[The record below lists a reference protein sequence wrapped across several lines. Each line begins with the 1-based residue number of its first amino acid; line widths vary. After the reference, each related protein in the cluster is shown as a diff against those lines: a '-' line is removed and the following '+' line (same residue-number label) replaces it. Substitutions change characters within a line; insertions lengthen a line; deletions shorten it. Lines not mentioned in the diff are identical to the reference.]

1 MNDAFHLSR
10 RGLLGGAVASLAVL
24 VPLRG
29 GGRAIA
35 VPVGPDA
42 ASHLDGHQ
50 LATLRAVVDRIVPA
64 DLDPG
69 AVAAGCAE
77 AIDALLG
84 AFRTDPPRIFAGA
97 PFSDR
102 AGSDVNHFEQFLT
115 LDRYEEMAW
124 RLQVQGSRG
133 NPDLQFNGLVK
144 GFQQTYVDG
153 LAALDEA
160 VLLGDFASAT
170 VVERDLILQT
180 SDDPLVKDLLDIAVP
195 HTLQFMYGAP
205 EYGGNADLVG
215 WAYTAFDG
223 DVQPRGWTRKEIEER
238 DDRSPFDGLPLPTV
252 LDTDRLVTALALSNP
267 EMVMGLQAASDGK
280 LSGLQERVDSIVSDT
295 LEGVRNGW

>member
-1 MNDAFHLSR
+1 MNDAFLSR
-10 RGLLGGAVASLAVL
+10 RGLLGAAAAGLAVL
-24 VPLRG
+24 VPLGG

-35 VPVGPDA
+35 VPVGSEA
-42 ASHLDGHQ
+42 ARYLDDRQ

-69 AVAAGCAE
+69 AVAAGCAD

-84 AFRTDPPRIFAGA
+84 AFETDPPRIFAGA

-124 RLQVQGSRG
+124 RLQIQGSGG

-144 GFQQTYVDG
+144 GFQQIYVDG

-160 VLLGDFASAT
+160 VLLGRFASAT
-170 VVERDLILQT
+170 AVERDLILQT

-223 DVQPRGWTRKEIEER
+223 DVQPRGWTREEIEER
-238 DDRSPFDGLPLPTV
+238 DEASPFDGLELPTV
-252 LDTDRLVTALALSNP
+252 LGTDRLVTALALSNP
-267 EMVMGLQAASDGK
+267 ELVMGLQAASGGK
-280 LSGLQERVDSIVSDT
+280 LSGLRERVDAIVSDT

>member
-1 MNDAFHLSR
+1 MNDAFLSR
-10 RGLLGGAVASLAVL
+10 RGLLGAAAAGLAVL
-24 VPLRG
+24 VPLGG

-35 VPVGPDA
+35 VPVGSEA
-42 ASHLDGHQ
+42 ARYLDDRQ

-84 AFRTDPPRIFAGA
+84 AFETDPPRIFAGA

-124 RLQVQGSRG
+124 RLQIQGSGG

-144 GFQQTYVDG
+144 GFQQIYVDG

-160 VLLGDFASAT
+160 VLLGRFASAT
-170 VVERDLILQT
+170 AVERDLILQT

-205 EYGGNADLVG
+205 EYGGNAELVG

-223 DVQPRGWTRKEIEER
+223 DVQPRGWTREEIEER
-238 DDRSPFDGLPLPTV
+238 DAASPFDGLELPTV
-252 LDTDRLVTALALSNP
+252 LGTDRLVTALALSNP
-267 EMVMGLQAASDGK
+267 ELVMGLQAASGGK
-280 LSGLQERVDSIVSDT
+280 LSGLRERVDSIVSDT
-295 LEGVRNGW
+295 LEGVRHGW